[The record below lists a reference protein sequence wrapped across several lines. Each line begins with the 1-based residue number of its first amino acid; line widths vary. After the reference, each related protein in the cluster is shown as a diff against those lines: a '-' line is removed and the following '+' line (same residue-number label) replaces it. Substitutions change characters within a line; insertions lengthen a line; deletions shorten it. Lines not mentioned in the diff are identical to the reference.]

1 MLFIDNRRQRM
12 NLPDAPIAHEG
23 FFATHFFTAKVD
35 GWNKRTFAHGWLGL
49 SPRKANSTL
58 RPPGSF
64 IAFLEDSTV
73 TKTELI
79 CART

>member
-1 MLFIDNRRQRM
+1 MWKICEIPSREDGGLCGS
-12 NLPDAPIAHEG
+12 LK
-23 FFATHFFTAKVD
+23 FAY
-35 GWNKRTFAHGWLGL
+35 GWLGL

-79 CART
+79 CAKT